1 MAIEKQI
8 NIVVKETGLDQVQ
21 KQVNKLDAS
30 LENLSDTNK
39 GVAKSMGESSNA
51 VLDNGGAMG
60 LLNDATGGLA
70 MTVKDAVEA
79 SVLFTKSQKLS
90 AMWQGVY
97 TTVVGTST
105 GAMKA
110 FRIALASTGIGLIVI
125 GLGLLIANFDKV
137 KKAVMAFIPG
147 LSIVGEIFTK
157 LVQTVTDFVGATS
170 DASREL
176 DRLGAQAESTLAKN
190 KFALDAYGDTYDQYT
205 KRKIEANNK
214 YAQHVKDINED
225 ETLSEKE
232 KLARL
237 KILRETANR
246 EIDKAEQDRV
256 LERNK
261 KAKEAQDK
269 LDEANK
275 AAAEK
280 AKQAKIKADEDAKK
294 ALDEKIKADAQKS
307 FELNEQAKQDALD
320 VEAFL
325 DEEKERKA
333 DKELEDSANKYARM
347 VYDADQEAELDKK
360 KKADKEARE
369 RALGTALTDLAES
382 TASIFDNLEALGLK
396 KSKAAVA
403 IRKGIAL
410 AQIAADTGKAISS
423 AVTMATDAGKGA
435 ASVGGPFAGV
445 LGAIAT
451 AASYAGSV
459 AMITSNVA
467 RAKSLLSGG
476 GSGGGGGST
485 GGGGGSMPSAP
496 SFNLVQGTGSNQIA
510 SSINT
515 QQPIEAYVVSKNVS
529 TGQELDR
536 NIIKSA
542 SL

>member
-1 MAIEKQI
+1 MPIEKII
-8 NIVVKETGLDQVQ
+8 NVVVKETGLDTVQ
-21 KQVNKLDAS
+21 KQVNKLDSS
-30 LENLSDTNK
+30 LENLSDTQE
-39 GVAKSMGESSNA
+39 GLAKSMQGSSNS
-51 VLDNGGAMG
+51 VLENGGAMG

-79 SVLFTKSQKLS
+79 SVLFTKSQK
-90 AMWQGVY
+90 AAAIGQAFY

-105 GAMKA
+105 GAMKL
-110 FRIALASTGIGLIVI
+110 FRIALVSTGIGAIIV

-137 KKAVMAFIPG
+137 KKVVLNLVPG
-147 LSIVGEIFTK
+147 LAVIGDLFTS
-157 LVQTVTDFVGATS
+157 LVQTVTDFVGVTS

-176 DRLGAQAESTLAKN
+176 DRLGQEAETTLAKN

-205 KRKIEANNK
+205 KRKIEANSK

-225 ETLSEKE
+225 ETLSEKQ
-232 KLARL
+232 KLERL

-246 EIDKAEQDRV
+246 EIDKAEQDRID
-256 LERNK
+256 ERNK
-261 KAKEAQDK
+261 KAKDAQDK

-280 AKQAKIKADEDAKK
+280 AKQAKQKADEDAKK
-294 ALDEKIKADAQKS
+294 ALEEKIKSDAQKS
-307 FELNEQAKQDALD
+307 FELNEQSKQDAAD
-320 VEAFL
+320 VAAFF
-325 DEEKERKA
+325 DGEKEKA
-333 DKELEDSANKYARM
+333 NEKEAEQSRLKFERM
-347 VYDADQEAELDKK
+347 QYDADEEQRINQKKIDDKIKQEQSLQSS
-360 KKADKEARE
+360 
-369 RALGTALTDLAES
+369 LTFLAES
-382 TASIFDNLEALGLK
+382 TASIFDNLESLGLK
-396 KSKAAVA
+396 KSKAAVT

-410 AQIAADTGKAISS
+410 AQIAADTGKAFSS
-423 AVTMATDAGKGA
+423 AVPMAIDAGKGA

-476 GSGGGGGST
+476 GGSGGGST
-485 GGGGGSMPSAP
+485 GGPGGGSMPSAP
-496 SFNLVQGTGSNQIA
+496 SFNLVQGTNSNQIA
-510 SSINT
+510 QSINT
-515 QQPIEAYVVSKNVS
+515 QQPIEAFVVSKNVS
-529 TGQELDR
+529 TSQELDR

>member
-1 MAIEKQI
+1 MAITKEV

-39 GVAKSMGESSNA
+39 DVTKSMGESSSA

-105 GAMKA
+105 GALKA
-110 FRIALASTGIGLIVI
+110 FRIALALTGIGAVVI
-125 GLGLLIANFDKV
+125 AIGLLIANFDKV
-137 KKAVMAFIPG
+137 KKVVLAFIPG
-147 LSIVGEIFTK
+147 LAVVGEIFTK
-157 LVQTVTDFVGATS
+157 LVQTVTDFVGVTS

-176 DRLGAQAESTLAKN
+176 DRLGKQAESTLAKN

-225 ETLSEKE
+225 ETLSEKQ
-232 KLARL
+232 KLERL

-246 EIDKAEQDRV
+246 EINKAEQDR
-256 LERNK
+256 LDERNK

-275 AAAEK
+275 AASEK
-280 AKQAKIKADEDAKK
+280 AKQARLKADEDAKK
-294 ALDEKIKADAQKS
+294 ALDEKIKSDAQKS
-307 FELNEQAKQDALD
+307 FEQNEKLKQDTAD
-320 VEAFL
+320 AEEFL
-325 DEEKERKA
+325 NEEKERKA
-333 DKELEDSANKYARM
+333 DKEAEESQLKFERM
-347 VYDADQEAELDKK
+347 QFDADEELRIKEKQKEDRLKQEQ
-360 KKADKEARE
+360 
-369 RALGTALTDLAES
+369 ALQSGLTMLAEN

-396 KSKAAVA
+396 KSKAAVI

-410 AQIAADTGKAISS
+410 AQIAADTGKAFAS
-423 AVTMATDAGKGA
+423 AVPMAIDAGKGA

-467 RAKSLLSGG
+467 RAKQLLSGG
-476 GSGGGGGST
+476 GGGGGST
-485 GGGGGSMPSAP
+485 SGGGGGSMPSAP

-510 SSINT
+510 NSINT
-515 QQPIEAYVVSKNVS
+515 QQPIEAFVVSKNVS

>member
-1 MAIEKQI
+1 MAITKEV

-21 KQVNKLDAS
+21 KQVNKLDNS

-39 GVAKSMGESSNA
+39 GVAKSMGESSQS

-79 SVLFTKSQKLS
+79 SWLFTKSQKAAS
-90 AMWQGVY
+90 IMTAIQ
-97 TTVVGTST
+97 TTVIGTST

-137 KKAVMAFIPG
+137 KKAVLAFIPG
-147 LSIVGEIFTK
+147 LAIVGEIFTK
-157 LVQTVTDFVGATS
+157 LVQTVTDFVGVTS

-176 DRLGAQAESTLAKN
+176 DRLGKQAETTLAKN

-205 KRKIEANNK
+205 KRKIEANTK

-225 ETLSEKE
+225 ETLSEKQKLE
-232 KLARL
+232 KL

-246 EIDKAEQDRV
+246 EIAKAEDDRIA
-256 LERNK
+256 ERNK

-280 AKQAKIKADEDAKK
+280 AKQDKIKADEEAKK
-294 ALDEKIKADAQKS
+294 ALDEKIKSDAQKA
-307 FELNEQAKQDALD
+307 FEQNEQLKQDTAD
-320 VEAFL
+320 VEEFL
-325 DEEKERKA
+325 NEEKEKKNE
-333 DKELEDSANKYARM
+333 KEAEQSQLKFERM
-347 VYDADQEAELDKK
+347 QYDADEEQRINQKKIDDRIKQEQ
-360 KKADKEARE
+360 
-369 RALGTALTDLAES
+369 ALQSGLTMLAENTS
-382 TASIFDNLEALGLK
+382 SIFDNLEALGLK
-396 KSKAAVA
+396 KSKAAMA
-403 IRKGIAL
+403 IKKGIAL
-410 AQIAADTGKAISS
+410 AQIAADTGKAFSS
-423 AVTMATDAGKGA
+423 AVPMAIDAGKGA

-496 SFNLVQGTGSNQIA
+496 SFNLVQGTSSNQIA

-515 QQPIEAYVVSKNVS
+515 QQPIEAFVVSKNVS
-529 TGQELDR
+529 TGMELDR

>member
-1 MAIEKQI
+1 MAITKEV

-21 KQVNKLDAS
+21 KNVNKLDAS
-30 LENLSDTNK
+30 LENLADTNK
-39 GVAKSMGESSNA
+39 DVTKSMGESSNA

-105 GAMKA
+105 GAMKL
-110 FRIALASTGIGLIVI
+110 FRIALASTGVGLIVI

-137 KKAVMAFIPG
+137 KKAVLAFIPG
-147 LSIVGEIFTK
+147 LAIVGEIFTK
-157 LVQTVTDFVGATS
+157 LVQTVTDFVGVTS

-176 DRLGAQAESTLAKN
+176 DRLGKQAEITLAKN

-225 ETLSEKE
+225 ETLSEKQKLE
-232 KLARL
+232 KL
-237 KILRETANR
+237 KILRATANR
-246 EIDKAEQDRV
+246 EIDKAEQDR
-256 LERNK
+256 LDERNK
-261 KAKEAQDK
+261 KAKDAQDK

-280 AKQAKIKADEDAKK
+280 AKQAKLKADEDAKK
-294 ALDEKIKADAQKS
+294 ALEEKIKSDAQKS
-307 FELNEQAKQDALD
+307 FEQNEQLKADMASADEFLNEQKEKKNEKEAEESQLKFERMQFDA
-320 VEAFL
+320 
-325 DEEKERKA
+325 DEEQRINQEKI
-333 DKELEDSANKYARM
+333 DARLK
-347 VYDADQEAELDKK
+347 QEQ
-360 KKADKEARE
+360 
-369 RALGTALTDLAES
+369 ALQSGLTMLAEN

-396 KSKAAVA
+396 KSKAAVT

-410 AQIAADTGKAISS
+410 AQIAADTGKAFAS
-423 AVTMATDAGKGA
+423 AVPMALDAGKGA

-467 RAKSLLSGG
+467 RAKQLLSGG
-476 GSGGGGGST
+476 GGGGGST
-485 GGGGGSMPSAP
+485 GGGGASMPSAP
-496 SFNLVQGTGSNQIA
+496 SFNLVQGTGSNQVA
-510 SSINT
+510 QSINT
-515 QQPIEAYVVSKNVS
+515 QQPIEAFVVSKNVS